1 MIGKGGE
8 TKQTKKKVGA
18 IGECQIR
25 RERMKNKTKTQKGG
39 GGDWGQELLRELKL
53 KNKNMKEEIG
63 EQVAQ
68 TSD

>member
-1 MIGKGGE
+1 MPNKEGE
-8 TKQTKKKVGA
+8 NEKQN
-18 IGECQIR
+18 
-25 RERMKNKTKTQKGG
+25 KNTKGG